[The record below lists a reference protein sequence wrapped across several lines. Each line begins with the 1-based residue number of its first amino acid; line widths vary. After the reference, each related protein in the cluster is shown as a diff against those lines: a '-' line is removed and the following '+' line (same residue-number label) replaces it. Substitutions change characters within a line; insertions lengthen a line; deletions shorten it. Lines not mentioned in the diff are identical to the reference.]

1 MDYKRADARPPETVG
16 EPVVKV
22 TLVKRKEEQ

>member
-16 EPVVKV
+16 EPVVKIS
-22 TLVKRKEEQ
+22 LVQRKKD